1 MDVDVDVDVRSTVV
15 DIIEGEFCLYIRQR
29 EDVPS
34 TVVDIIVLWKIFDL
48 ECDTYGKEKGGA
60 YYCT

>member
-48 ECDTYGKEKGGA
+48 ECDTSIREY
-60 YYCT
+60 